1 MMISH
6 RQKHIDYINENR
18 DKYSDRKYH
27 LMMLMFEYLDSES
40 YKKMFKQP
48 LGDIRTS
55 DNKTVGSFLK
65 DSNGNE
71 LQINRYLKIEED
83 YLGDFYDI
91 GKYEGYIIRLKR
103 EYDDFEEKVNKIIEK
118 YDSET
123 GEGERFHL
131 TNTLGRVVY

>member
-1 MMISH
+1 EH
-6 RQKHIDYINENR
+6 Q
-18 DKYSDRKYH
+18 
-27 LMMLMFEYLDSES
+27 
-40 YKKMFKQP
+40 
-48 LGDIRTS
+48 
-55 DNKTVGSFLK
+55 
-65 DSNGNE
+65 
-71 LQINRYLKIEED
+71 
-83 YLGDFYDI
+83 YLGSYYDI

>member
-1 MMISH
+1 MISH